1 MTQENI
7 QPQDTPSEGTD
18 KPQFN
23 SLEEAVFG
31 SEGSTND
38 ISSAFTTGNE
48 GNTETAPIE
57 EQSKLSDGQ
66 PEVSTQEAVQPPSQ
80 GNDEKRYQYWQSQA
94 DKYKNELES
103 LKGQSQ
109 QPVQEQPVETKKET
123 IEEFPAAPD
132 KPNRPRAFNREEA
145 YSDPNSESARYL
157 DELEGWRDDMNEYN
171 SLKQQYQTA
180 IIEDK
185 FNKLEQTRVE
195 EAKKQQAAQQ
205 KSAQEAEVKSYVMGH
220 YGMNETETNDFMS
233 KMSDPN
239 SITIDN
245 LVQLYRL
252 QNSGG
257 EQQQAP
263 AAPSQTFTQTKNA
276 QQVPSPMGVM
286 PSGQSNAESKSFED
300 KMMDTIIGNFNSKNP
315 WK

>member
-1 MTQENI
+1 MTQDNNI
-7 QPQDTPSEGTD
+7 QQDTPQPSANEEFT
-18 KPQFN
+18 

-31 SEGSTND
+31 GEGSDSNV
-38 ISSAFTTGNE
+38 SGAFTSGEE
-48 GNTETAPIE
+48 GNANPAP
-57 EQSKLSDGQ
+57 QGQ
-66 PEVSTQEAVQPPSQ
+66 PGQENQNIPPQPN
-80 GNDEKRYQYWQSQA
+80 NDETRYQYWQSQS

-103 LKGQSQ
+103 LKGQPQ

-123 IEEFPAAPD
+123 VEEFPEDTD

-300 KMMDTIIGNFNSKNP
+300 KMMDTMIGNFNSKNP